1 MPQPK
6 TLRVLVVDDSTTVR
20 AVLRRLFGRTPDI
33 AVVGEA
39 SDGAR
44 AVEETIRLAPDVVL
58 MDIEMPIMDGFVATS
73 RIMAVKPTP
82 ILVLT
87 SRANRNQ
94 VEIAFEAI
102 RHGAL
107 EVLAKPED
115 TAGWENLAA
124 TLPVTVRAAAQ
135 VRSAPARGPS
145 GAATPPWSES
155 VHRAGG
161 QAVTPELRPGRPV
174 RFVAIGA
181 STGGP
186 SALHAFLGALPPEP
200 PAPVLVVQHI
210 ASGFEEGL
218 ADWLAKD
225 LQRDVRVARDGEVAE
240 PGSVRVGP
248 PGAHLRL
255 AANGVLRLDTATPPR
270 GGHRP
275 AVDELF
281 LSCAETCPH
290 EVAGVLL
297 SGMGAD
303 GADGLLALRRAGG
316 LTMVQDEASSVIFG
330 MPRAALE
337 RGAAEIALAPT
348 ELARLLARH
357 WHGGQP

>member
-1 MPQPK
+1 MAQPK
-6 TLRVLVVDDSTTVR
+6 PVRVLVVDDSATIR
-20 AVLRRLFGRTPDI
+20 AVLRRLFGRTSDVTVI
-33 AVVGEA
+33 GEA

-44 AVEETIRLAPDVVL
+44 AVAETLRLGPDVVL
-58 MDIEMPIMDGFVATS
+58 MDIEMPGMDGFAATS

-87 SRANRNQ
+87 SRANRNE
-94 VEIAFEAI
+94 VETAFEAI

-115 TAGWENLAA
+115 TAGWERLAA

-135 VRSAPARGPS
+135 VHSVQPHEPAGEQAGRADMRRATARVVKPDLARGQS
-145 GAATPPWSES
+145 I
-155 VHRAGG
+155 
-161 QAVTPELRPGRPV
+161 
-174 RFVAIGA
+174 RFVAVGA

-186 SALHAFLGALPPEP
+186 NAIHAFLGALPPSP

-240 PGSVRVGP
+240 PGAVRVGP
-248 PGAHLRL
+248 AGAHLRL
-255 AANGVLRLDTATPPR
+255 GAKGTLLLDTATPPR

-281 LSCAETCPH
+281 FSCAENSPH
-290 EVAGVLL
+290 HVAGVLL
-297 SGMGAD
+297 SGMGVD
-303 GADGLLALRRAGG
+303 GAEGLLALRRAGG

-330 MPRAALE
+330 MPRAALD
-337 RGAAEIALAPT
+337 RGAAEIALPPA
-348 ELARLLARH
+348 ELAHLLGRH
-357 WHGGQP
+357 WEARRP

>member
-1 MPQPK
+1 MPPPPPV
-6 TLRVLVVDDSTTVR
+6 RVLVVDDSATVR

-33 AVVGEA
+33 TVVGEA
-39 SDGAR
+39 ADGVH
-44 AVEETIRLAPDVVL
+44 AVDETLRLSPDVVL
-58 MDIEMPIMDGFVATS
+58 MDIEMPVMDGFAATS

-87 SRANRNQ
+87 SRANRNE
-94 VEIAFEAI
+94 VETAFQAM

-115 TAGWENLAA
+115 TTGWEKLAA
-124 TLPVTVRAAAQ
+124 TLPVTVRGAAEVHPTWPHGPAGAAT
-135 VRSAPARGPS
+135 SAPAVSRRVAAPALS
-145 GAATPPWSES
+145 PGAARGL
-155 VHRAGG
+155 HI
-161 QAVTPELRPGRPV
+161 
-174 RFVAIGA
+174 RFVAVGA

-186 SALHAFLGALPPEP
+186 SALHAFLRGLGSSPPV
-200 PAPVLVVQHI
+200 AVLVVQHI
-210 ASGFEEGL
+210 ATGFEEGL

-225 LQRDVRVARDGEVAE
+225 LQRDVRVARDGEATA
-240 PGSVRVGP
+240 PGTVRVGP
-248 PGAHLRL
+248 AGFHLRL
-255 AANGVLRLDTATPPR
+255 APKGMLRLDGATPPR

-275 AVDELF
+275 SVDELF
-281 LSCAETCPH
+281 LSCAETSPQ

-303 GADGLLALRRAGG
+303 GAEGLLALRRAGG

-337 RGAAEIALAPT
+337 RGAAEIAQAPAALAQ
-348 ELARLLARH
+348 LLVRQ
-357 WHGGQP
+357 WQGERQ